1 MNDQDGELIIKMDYY
16 SIYKCNS
23 LRSFDLMLDIFL
35 LSLKKVFIKK
45 NVYTEWY
52 ENNSNLFEVTNK

>member
-1 MNDQDGELIIKMDYY
+1 MNDKDGELIIKMDYY

-35 LSLKKVFIKK
+35 LPLKKFLLKK
-45 NVYTEWY
+45 CIYWMIWE
-52 ENNSNLFEVTNK
+52 